1 MRSTGRQA
9 VRTCAATRAHSRV
22 VVLLNLSGSFRAP
35 QALEQERI
43 AAAAAA
49 KISEWDTTGA
59 SHACSGEE
67 STREKPCNEMAISH
81 HALPLLFFLFHFSLV
96 DAQRERDAAAAA
108 VAQSAAAALA
118 AEQEERRLARE
129 SAKRVRATF
138 GKLCKA
144 SGLADADVDAL
155 RASLTIEQMQPII
168 EGFTAEE
175 QSAQAKE
182 LFSTHLAALRAVE
195 QAAARA
201 RDEAAAAAAA
211 AKKQREAAAVWTEEE
226 EAMLA
231 KAIKLHAP
239 GSGLRWHK
247 VRNVAALQSAARRG
261 GRARWNRALWPCPW
275 M

>member
-1 MRSTGRQA
+1 M
-9 VRTCAATRAHSRV
+9 
-22 VVLLNLSGSFRAP
+22 
-35 QALEQERI
+35 
-43 AAAAAA
+43 
-49 KISEWDTTGA
+49 
-59 SHACSGEE
+59 
-67 STREKPCNEMAISH
+67 
-81 HALPLLFFLFHFSLV
+81 
-96 DAQRERDAAAAA
+96 
-108 VAQSAAAALA
+108 AQSAAAALA

-129 SAKRVRATF
+129 GAKRVRATF

-144 SGLADADVDAL
+144 SGLAEADVDAL

-247 VRNVAALQSAARRG
+247 VRISARHSAAQRPGEDGGLFGTAALPVDVTDTQPPLLGVCMRPHLFFCCSPDQRADRHRVANPSRAHRRRCARSRTRQYAAHAAPAERAAAAEQRQWRRRRG
-261 GRARWNRALWPCPW
+261 ETAAAAQR
-275 M
+275 

>member
-1 MRSTGRQA
+1 MDTARR
-9 VRTCAATRAHSRV
+9 RTRA
-22 VVLLNLSGSFRAP
+22 RAKRERREEEKNG
-35 QALEQERI
+35 LEDVPAHQDDI
-43 AAAAAA
+43 L
-49 KISEWDTTGA
+49 
-59 SHACSGEE
+59 SHALWRLTCS
-67 STREKPCNEMAISH
+67 SCFFFFFTS
-81 HALPLLFFLFHFSLV
+81 PL

-129 SAKRVRATF
+129 GAKRVRATF

-144 SGLADADVDAL
+144 SGLAEADVDAL

-195 QAAARA
+195 QAAAHA

-247 VRNVAALQSAARRG
+247 VRNLAA
-261 GRARWNRALWPCPW
+261 
-275 M
+275 